1 MPSDDDNDDVDDG
14 IASKRRRTVRPSILM
29 KLNSLTESNGLT
41 VTKDDQGR
49 KVYNN
54 LYMIVKTLVNNTL
67 CKIKLA

>member
-41 VTKDDQGR
+41 VTKDDQ
-49 KVYNN
+49 VNTN
-54 LYMIVKTLVNNTL
+54 LSLPILINIHK
-67 CKIKLA
+67 